1 MVNWT
6 VEATAAMQG
15 LQGMQTDAAGF
26 EAIGTKLSSGLE
38 TAATQAS
45 LSGKGGPIGV
55 AIGEFVEKWKDSL
68 PGMVKHTGDVMK
80 GTVNALTALANGHQ
94 EMALAAQR
102 GVQLAEGVDPR
113 QVIRNAAAAA
123 RAEQAQQQP
132 PSSNRAV

>member
-6 VEATAAMQG
+6 VEATAAMNG
-15 LQGMQTDAAGF
+15 LKGMQTDAAGF
-26 EAIGTKLSSGLE
+26 EAIGTKLSNGLQ
-38 TAATQAS
+38 TAGTQAS
-45 LSGKGGPIGV
+45 LNGKGGPIGI
-55 AIGEFVEKWKDSL
+55 AISEFVKKWEDSL

-113 QVIRNAAAAA
+113 QAIRNAAASA
-123 RAEQAQQQP
+123 RAEQARQQP
-132 PSSNRAV
+132 PSNTRAV